1 MSDERVPGDD
11 APPDPEVFPATLL
24 EGAHVVVTGGGSGL
38 GRSIARRCA
47 AVGAHVGVIGRRR
60 GRLDETVALVTAAGG
75 TAAAASADIKHAD
88 AVDAALAALEDH
100 NGPVT
105 HLVNNAAGNFLALT
119 ETITE
124 RGFDAVVGTN
134 LYGSFHA
141 TTACGRRWIERG
153 RGGTV
158 LSISTT
164 YAASGSA
171 YLVPSAVSKA
181 GIEALTRSLAVE
193 WGRHGIRLNGIA
205 PGPIPTE
212 GAWKRLVPDDAL
224 EEDLRAR
231 IPLGRFGTRDDLTHL
246 ALFLLSDLSA
256 YITGQI
262 VSMDGGEHLATG
274 GWFNEM
280 ARRPKQELAAMFAA
294 MRPPSRD
301 TPGPTGTPGPAG
313 DEPDGS

>member
-1 MSDERVPGDD
+1 MSDETVPGDD
-11 APPDPEVFPATLL
+11 APPEPEVFPAGLL
-24 EGAHVVVTGGGSGL
+24 DGAHVVVTGGGSGL

-47 AVGAHVGVIGRRR
+47 AVGARVSVIGRRR
-60 GRLDETVALVTAAGG
+60 GRLDETVALLSDAGG
-75 TAAAASADIKHAD
+75 TAAAASADLKDAD
-88 AVDAALAALEDH
+88 AVDEALTTLEAE

-119 ETITE
+119 ETITP

-141 TTACGRRWIERG
+141 TTACGRRWIERDS
-153 RGGTV
+153 GGTV

-193 WGRHGIRLNGIA
+193 WGRHRIRLNGIA
-205 PGPIPTE
+205 PGPIPTR
-212 GAWKRLVPDDAL
+212 GAWKRLVPTEALQDDL
-224 EEDLRAR
+224 KAR

-246 ALFLLSDLSA
+246 ALFLLSDLSG

-262 VSMDGGEHLATG
+262 ISMDGGEHLATG

-280 ARRPKQELAAMFAA
+280 ARRPKEELAAMFAA

-301 TPGPTGTPGPAG
+301 GPAH
-313 DEPDGS
+313 P